1 MLMLNNFSGFG
12 VAPAGGTVQTLV
24 DRTIGTRIGNM
35 TGAGGLA
42 AAFDGTTAQ
51 SSGNCAVIISGDR
64 TIGYCGKDWGASV
77 TKIISGF
84 IAYGPSDY
92 GIDQLYTGSS
102 TIDLEGSTDNFSS
115 SIVSLGTISFT
126 DGAAVVVTKLTGLTA
141 TTAYRYHRVKITSSS
156 PTTSTDN
163 KSLAELQFYE
173 EL

>member
-1 MLMLNNFSGFG
+1 MLMINNLIGFG
-12 VAPAGGTVQTLV
+12 ASASEVVQTLV

-35 TGAGGLA
+35 TQVGGLA

-51 SSGNCAVIISGDR
+51 SSGNCAAIISGDR

-92 GIDQLYTGSS
+92 GICQLWTGSS

-141 TTAYRYHRVKITSSS
+141 TTAYRYHRVKITSSDPS
-156 PTTSTDN
+156 TSVDN
-163 KSLAELQFYE
+163 KTLAELVFYE
-173 EL
+173 DI